1 MKLLNLDNSPYAS
14 RVRMQ
19 IRQKKLPIDCISSPI
34 PLRTPEFAA
43 QYPLAKLPVLELDS
57 GETISEST
65 VILDYLE
72 AIYPE
77 PALIPDTPLA
87 RAHNGML
94 VRCADNHLAPALFPL
109 FALLLGGGDRS
120 GADTQIGLIETEL
133 GKLDRLLGSQ
143 PAPTDRSLQTG
154 DICLSTVVWYVSSLA
169 ETFGRAQLISGFDR
183 VVAWWQWLNGYPSVA
198 STLEEMGQA
207 HAAFLEQIK

>member
-1 MKLLNLDNSPYAS
+1 MRLLNLDNSPYAS

-19 IRQKKLPIDCISSPI
+19 IRQKKLPIEWVDSPI

-43 QYPLAKLPVLELDS
+43 AYSLAKLPILELDT
-57 GETISEST
+57 GEVIAEST

-72 AIYPE
+72 AMYPE

-109 FALLLGGGDRS
+109 FAVLLGGSSDAS
-120 GADTQIGLIETEL
+120 AQIGLVETEL
-133 GKLDRLLGSQ
+133 AKFERLLESQ
-143 PAPTDRSLQTG
+143 PALSDRSLQTG
-154 DICLSTVVWYVSSLA
+154 DICLSTVVWYVDALA
-169 ETFGRAQLISGFDR
+169 EHFGRAGLLADYPG

-198 STLEEMGQA
+198 STLAEMGQA
-207 HAAFLEQIK
+207 HQAFLAQIQ

>member
-1 MKLLNLDNSPYAS
+1 MRLLNLDNSPYAS

-19 IRQKKLPIDCISSPI
+19 IRQKKLPVDCVSSSI

-43 QYPLAKLPVLELDS
+43 AYPLAKVPVLELDS

-87 RAHNGML
+87 RAQNGML

-109 FALLLGGGDRS
+109 FAVLLGGGDRS
-120 GADTQIGLIETEL
+120 GASAQITLIEAEL
-133 GKLDRLLGSQ
+133 AKLDRLLDSQ
-143 PAPTDRSLQTG
+143 PALSERSLQTG
-154 DICLSTVVWYVSSLA
+154 DICLSTVVWYVMSLA
-169 ETFGRAQLISGFDR
+169 ETFGRPQLISPFVH

-198 STLEEMGQA
+198 ATLDEMGQA
-207 HAAFLEQIK
+207 HEAFLEQLK